1 MEIIVLLKQV
11 PATESLITVAGDGVS
26 IRTDDLKWVIN
37 PYDEFA
43 VEEALKIKKA
53 HGGAVT
59 VLSAGT
65 DKGVDAIRTAL
76 AMGADKGVL
85 INDPV
90 VTECDALQLARILSS
105 AIKSLSSSFDLIIG
119 GMRAVDD
126 DNYQVA
132 PAVAEFLKIP
142 HISMVIKEDISNG
155 KITCERTVE
164 GGTITV
170 EAGLPVLFTTQ
181 RGINEPRYASLPGIM
196 KAKKKP
202 LEKKS
207 LADIGLSTA
216 ELGKAKIKIL
226 SLNTPPERKGGKMI
240 EGEDA
245 VEKAEK
251 LVKALKG
258 EARVL

>member
-11 PATESLITVAGDGVS
+11 PATESLITVAGDGTS
-26 IRTDDLKWVIN
+26 IKTDDLKWVIN

-53 HGGAVT
+53 HGGTVT
-59 VLSAGT
+59 ILGAGS
-65 DKGVDAIRTAL
+65 DKAVDAIRTAL
-76 AMGADKGVL
+76 AMGADKGIL
-85 INDPV
+85 INDPLV
-90 VTECDALQLARILSS
+90 MDCDALGVARILSA
-105 AIKSLSSSFDLIIG
+105 AIQSNPFDLIIA

-142 HISMVIKEDISNG
+142 HISMVIKEDISDG
-155 KITCERTVE
+155 KIICQRTVE

-170 EAGLPVLFTTQ
+170 EAGFPVLFTTQ
-181 RGINEPRYASLPGIM
+181 RGLNEPRYASLPGIM

-207 LADIGLSTA
+207 LADIGLSPA
-216 ELGKAKIKIL
+216 ELGKPKITIL
-226 SLNTPPERKGGKMI
+226 SMSPPPERKAGKMI

-245 VEKAEK
+245 VEMAKK
-251 LVKALKG
+251 LVKALKD
-258 EARVL
+258 EAKVL